1 MIKAL
6 CQIIL
11 AGAFLLFFSTAPD
24 AQEIPV
30 RTGIHPGY
38 ARIVFDWPRQVS
50 YSAKIDNGQLTVEFN
65 KAADYQLDRVLQG
78 VRGFTGKPSIDP
90 NKKILTFP
98 LLDDFSLKTFKAGTK
113 VIVDLQVD
121 LNQPQS
127 QAQNQADQQTKSAS
141 VAGVGFRFAEHPD
154 YNRLVF
160 DWSERVK
167 GTLSQSGNTLTVRF
181 DEGATVD
188 LQKLNKQK
196 MPFVQRGRV
205 VATQPK
211 LTVEFGLVPQAEARL
226 FNVGPKSVI
235 DIQLVRAKQQT
246 NVNDVE
252 NTNKLPDK
260 KTTAAD
266 KINSKETAPNKEEN
280 TRKVETAQA
289 LDKKIEG
296 ADDGASITLPE
307 LQELAGPGPLSLLPK
322 PAGSEA
328 TDVEEAPQALET
340 EDRDNKVAD
349 SSVAK
354 DKGHDDQVVSSN
366 EENDLIKPSN
376 KKRLST
382 PQGNNSGP
390 VRLSEFKL
398 VDDDRAD
405 EDSEVGIEQD
415 LVTLT
420 EPLEIPNLVP
430 PPGRSADLLPPT
442 ILNFKWDE
450 PTGAV
455 VFRRGEHLWLVFDRE
470 GPDNL
475 AEAIGAMVPHFAPVD
490 IQKVSGATVVRL
502 TAPVTQ
508 VPRLSKEDN
517 TWIVDI
523 RRRSPLPVQSISNIL
538 GEGED
543 GPEVRF
549 LVKSVSRLL
558 SLSHPELGDRLIVA
572 PIGEPNLGSS
582 NIDEFPQ
589 FRSLP
594 SYQGVVLQP
603 TAEGLVVAL
612 TPRAVVVRSRDQLI
626 VSDETA
632 RSLPRSGEVTPSVP
646 SRMLNLNVDRLGSD
660 DDYLRNLQDLQRA
673 TVETTGMQ
681 QGLARLD
688 LARFFFA
695 HGRVA
700 EAAGM
705 LKLIGQENRRLSD
718 DPSYQLLLGAS
729 QFLSD
734 KFDEAQKTLSSPVLA
749 GEWEANLWQAALA
762 ASGQDWGPAAI
773 GFIETETLIDD
784 FPQNIRNKLYLLAA
798 DSKLNVGDTGSASL
812 FIGKVLSGN
821 PTEFEKA
828 QADFLEGQ
836 RLLQDGFPEE
846 ARAIW
851 KGLKYNRHRPT
862 SARARH
868 ALAKLGMD
876 EGTITQEEGIEQL
889 EQLRFAWR
897 GDKFE
902 FAILSELGN
911 RYADIL
917 DFRKSLHSLRQA
929 ASYFPHSE
937 RADKIAK
944 RMQEIFEGMYIED
957 GGERIP
963 PLSSIALYEEF
974 KELTPLGDKGDTMIT
989 KLADRLVDVD
999 LLEQAGNLLEEQ
1011 VDFRLE
1017 GEEKARVG
1025 SRLALIRLLER
1036 DAEESLVALD
1046 KTNDENLPADLIQQR
1061 LHLRARALAELS
1073 QEKEALDLLA
1083 EDQSL
1088 DALRLKADILW
1099 KQRKWDEA
1107 GKILGK
1113 LIPASPPADRVLS
1126 DEESQAV
1133 INLAIAQTLSG
1144 DNEGLKLLRD
1154 SYSSIMSKGT
1164 HSDTFTLLTNSLNS
1178 GSVTSIADEL
1188 KQISQVQAFMDQY
1201 RSKLKSS
1208 PLSEIN

>member
-1 MIKAL
+1 M
-6 CQIIL
+6 
-11 AGAFLLFFSTAPD
+11 FFSSAPD

-30 RTGIHPGY
+30 RAGIHPGY
-38 ARIVFDWPRQVS
+38 GRIVFDWPRQVS
-50 YSAKIDNGQLTVEFN
+50 YSARIDNEQLIIEFDN
-65 KAADYQLDRVLQG
+65 AADYRLDKVLQG
-78 VRGFTGKPSIDP
+78 VKGFTGKPSIGPD
-90 NKKILTFP
+90 KKVLTFP

-113 VIVDLQVD
+113 VIVDLRVD
-121 LNQPQS
+121 VNQPQS
-127 QAQNQADQQTKSAS
+127 QSIGKNKSPS
-141 VAGVGFRFAEHPD
+141 VQSVGFRFAEHPD

-160 DWSERVK
+160 DWPEKIK
-167 GTLSQSGNTLTVRF
+167 GALSQSGSSLTVRF
-181 DEGATVD
+181 DKDATVD
-188 LQKLNKQK
+188 LRKLNKQK
-196 MPFVQRGRV
+196 MPFVQKGRV
-205 VATQPK
+205 IATEPK
-211 LTVEFGLVPQAEARL
+211 LIIEFGLVPQTQARL

-235 DIQLVRAKQQT
+235 DVQTVPEKPVGAKPNGEQKVA
-246 NVNDVE
+246 NSNKVDE
-252 NTNKLPDK
+252 KKAAANT
-260 KTTAAD
+260 
-266 KINSKETAPNKEEN
+266 INSKNSQPKKEEDVPEVKA
-280 TRKVETAQA
+280 TQA
-289 LDKKIEG
+289 LDKKIEN
-296 ADDGASITLPE
+296 ANEGASITLPE

-322 PAGSEA
+322 PVGSEA
-328 TDVEEAPQALET
+328 TQAVEETVET
-340 EDRDNKVAD
+340 EDRAKPAGNSAVEENGGNDQAVISNESNDPVKPSTGNKV
-349 SSVAK
+349 ST
-354 DKGHDDQVVSSN
+354 G
-366 EENDLIKPSN
+366 N
-376 KKRLST
+376 KKRLSK
-382 PQGNNSGP
+382 PQGSNSGP

-398 VDDDRAD
+398 EDDDTIGESA
-405 EDSEVGIEQD
+405 EVGVEQD

-430 PPGRSADLLPPT
+430 PPGRTANLLPPT
-442 ILNFKWDE
+442 ILNFNWDQ

-475 AEAIGAMVPHFAPVD
+475 AEAIEAMVPHFAPVD
-490 IQKVSGATVVRL
+490 TQEVAGATVIRL
-502 TAPVTQ
+502 SAPGTQ
-508 VPRLSKEDN
+508 VPRLSKADN
-517 TWIVDI
+517 TWTVDI
-523 RRRSPLPVQSISNIL
+523 RRRSPLPVQSISNVL

-632 RSLPRSGEVTPSVP
+632 RSLPRSGEITPSIPV
-646 SRMLNLNVDRLGSD
+646 RMLNLGADRLGSE
-660 DDYLRNLQDLQRA
+660 DDYLRNLQDLQQA
-673 TVETTGMQ
+673 AVETTGMQ

-773 GFIETETLIDD
+773 GFTETEALIED
-784 FPQNIRNKLYLLAA
+784 FPRNIRNKLYLLAA
-798 DSKLNVGDTGSASL
+798 DSKLHVGDTGSASL
-812 FIGKVLSGN
+812 FIGKALSGN

-868 ALAKLGMD
+868 ALTKLGID

-902 FAILSELGN
+902 FAILSELGD

-1011 VDFRLE
+1011 VEFRLE

-1025 SRLALIRLLER
+1025 SRLALIRLLEK
-1036 DAEESLVALD
+1036 DAEESLAALD
-1046 KTNDENLPADLIQQR
+1046 KTSSDNLPKDLIQQR

-1083 EDQSL
+1083 KDQSL

-1107 GKILGK
+1107 GKMLGK
-1113 LIPASPPADRVLS
+1113 LIPASPPTDRILG
-1126 DEESQAV
+1126 DKESQAV

-1164 HSDTFTLLTNSLNS
+1164 HSDTFKLLTNSLNS

-1188 KQISQVQAFMDQY
+1188 KQVSQVQAFMDQY

>member
-1 MIKAL
+1 MIKTL
-6 CQIIL
+6 CQIVM
-11 AGAFLLFFSTAPD
+11 AGAFLLFFSSAPY
-24 AQEIPV
+24 AQDIPV

-38 ARIVFDWPRQVS
+38 GRIVFDWPEQVG
-50 YSAKIDNGQLTVEFN
+50 YDAKIRQRELIVQFD
-65 KAADYQLDRVLQG
+65 KAGNYQLDNVLLG
-78 VRGFTGKPSIDP
+78 IKGYTGKPIVDP
-90 NKKILTFP
+90 TKKTLTFP
-98 LLDDFSLKTFKAGTK
+98 LLDDFSLKTFTAGPK
-113 VIVDLQVD
+113 VIIDLQVD
-121 LNQPQS
+121 LN
-127 QAQNQADQQTKSAS
+127 ADNSNEVAKESSAPPVS
-141 VAGVGFRFAEHPD
+141 GVGFRFAEHPD

-160 DWSERVK
+160 DWPQKVQ
-167 GTLSQSGNTLTVRF
+167 GAISQADDKLTVRF
-181 DEGATVD
+181 DKGATVD
-188 LQKLNKQK
+188 LGKLNKQK
-196 MPFVQRGRV
+196 MPFVQNGRV
-205 VATQPK
+205 IATSPK
-211 LTVEFGLVPQAEARL
+211 LTVEFGLAPEVQARI

-235 DIQLVRAKQQT
+235 DLKVGTA
-246 NVNDVE
+246 
-252 NTNKLPDK
+252 K
-260 KTTAAD
+260 KTA
-266 KINSKETAPNKEEN
+266 SS
-280 TRKVETAQA
+280 
-289 LDKKIEG
+289 DKKINEVQSEEKTG
-296 ADDGASITLPE
+296 PVDGNKKQVNENNKNENIETVKSAQKKPATASNEPPSSLPKLE
-307 LQELAGPGPLSLLPK
+307 ELAGPGPLSLLPK
-322 PAGSEA
+322 PTGVDTPSTAAPRKGEQQPEVVAQAAPKDDITTNVETKSSSEDI
-328 TDVEEAPQALET
+328 TPPSPQEGGDA
-340 EDRDNKVAD
+340 NK
-349 SSVAK
+349 
-354 DKGHDDQVVSSN
+354 GN
-366 EENDLIKPSN
+366 T
-376 KKRLST
+376 KKRLSS
-382 PQGNNSGP
+382 PQGNQGP
-390 VRLSEFKL
+390 VKLSEFKL
-398 VDDDRAD
+398 VDAPETDDPDTER
-405 EDSEVGIEQD
+405 SIEQD

-442 ILNFKWDE
+442 ILNFNWKE
-450 PTGAV
+450 ETGAV

-475 AEAIGAMVPHFAPVD
+475 AEAIEAMVPHFAPVD
-490 IQKVSGATVVRL
+490 TQPVAGATVVRL
-502 TAPVTQ
+502 TAPATQ
-508 VPRLSKEDN
+508 VPRLSKQDN
-517 TWIVDI
+517 TWTIDI
-523 RRRSPLPVQSISNIL
+523 RRRSSLPVQAISNVL
-538 GEGED
+538 GEGEN

-582 NIDEFPQ
+582 DIDEFPQ

-612 TPRAVVVRSRDQLI
+612 TSRAVVVRSRDQLI

-632 RSLPRSGEVTPSVP
+632 RSLPRSGEVRPSP
-646 SRMLNLNVDRLGSD
+646 PIRMLNLEADRLGTE
-660 DDYLRNLQDLQRA
+660 DDYLRNLQELQRA
-673 TVETTGMQ
+673 AVETTGMQ

-718 DPSYQLLLGAS
+718 DPSYQLLLGAT

-762 ASGQDWGPAAI
+762 AAGQDWGPAAI
-773 GFIETETLIDD
+773 GFSETETLIDD

-798 DSKLNVGDTGSASL
+798 DSKLHVGDTGSASL
-812 FIGKVLSGN
+812 LIGKVLSSE
-821 PTEFEKA
+821 PTDFEKA
-828 QADFLEGQ
+828 QADYLEGQ
-836 RLLQDGFPEE
+836 RQLQDGFPEE
-846 ARAIW
+846 ARTIW

-868 ALAKLGMD
+868 ALTKLDID

-902 FAILSELGN
+902 FAILSELGD
-911 RYADIL
+911 RYADEL

-944 RMQEIFEGMYIED
+944 RMQEIFEGMYVED
-957 GGERIP
+957 GGKRIP

-1011 VDFRLE
+1011 IEFRLE

-1025 SRLALIRLLER
+1025 NRLALIRLL
-1036 DAEESLVALD
+1036 DKSAEESLVALD
-1046 KTNDENLPADLIQQR
+1046 TTKSDKMSDDLAQQR

-1073 QEKEALDLLA
+1073 KEEEALGLLTDD
-1083 EDQSL
+1083 ESL

-1099 KQRKWDEA
+1099 KQRKWEKA

-1113 LIPASPPADRVLS
+1113 LIPASPPEDRTLN
-1126 DEESQAV
+1126 DKESQAV
-1133 INLAIAQTLSG
+1133 INLAIAQTLSE

-1154 SYSSIMSKGT
+1154 SYSSIMSKGP
-1164 HSDTFTLLTNSLNS
+1164 HSDTFKLLTNSLNS
-1178 GSVTSIADEL
+1178 GSVTSIAEEL

-1201 RSKLKSS
+1201 RSRLKSS

>member
-6 CQIIL
+6 CQIFM
-11 AGAFLLFFSTAPD
+11 AGALLLFISSAPH

-38 ARIVFDWPRQVS
+38 GRIVFDWPEQVS
-50 YSAKIDNGQLTVEFN
+50 HNARIDQRQLIVEFG
-65 KAADYQLDRVLQG
+65 KAGDYQLDNIRQG
-78 VRGFTGKPSIDP
+78 VKGYTGSPTIDP
-90 NKKILTFP
+90 TKKILTFP
-98 LLDDFSLKTFKAGTK
+98 LLDDFSLKTFSSGLKI
-113 VIVDLQVD
+113 IVDLQVD
-121 LNQPQS
+121 IN
-127 QAQNQADQQTKSAS
+127 AENNKDVATKTDSRP
-141 VAGVGFRFAEHPD
+141 VPGVGFRFAEHPD

-160 DWSERVK
+160 DWPEKVK
-167 GTLSQSGNTLTVRF
+167 GTISQVGDKLNVRF
-181 DEGATVD
+181 DQGASVD
-188 LQKLNKQK
+188 LRTLNKQK
-196 MPFVQRGRV
+196 MPFVENGRV
-205 VATQPK
+205 IASTPK
-211 LTVEFGLVPQAEARL
+211 LTVEFGLVPEAQARI
-226 FNVGPKSVI
+226 FNVGSKSVI
-235 DIQLVRAKQQT
+235 DVKLGSVKKSTSSAGKTKSDPAKGQTASAENKKVQADESNKNENPDTVRSEQKNAET
-246 NVNDVE
+246 TSAE
-252 NTNKLPDK
+252 PSASLPKL
-260 KTTAAD
+260 
-266 KINSKETAPNKEEN
+266 E
-280 TRKVETAQA
+280 
-289 LDKKIEG
+289 
-296 ADDGASITLPE
+296 
-307 LQELAGPGPLSLLPK
+307 ELAGPGPLSLLPK
-322 PAGSEA
+322 PVNSNVANDEAEKTLSDTQITSEDTSKDNA
-328 TDVEEAPQALET
+328 EIKANNDGENTPLSENTTPPEEGRNLLEGNT
-340 EDRDNKVAD
+340 
-349 SSVAK
+349 
-354 DKGHDDQVVSSN
+354 
-366 EENDLIKPSN
+366 
-376 KKRLST
+376 KKRLSK
-382 PQGNNSGP
+382 PQGNNGP
-390 VRLSEFKL
+390 VKLSDFKL
-398 VDDDRAD
+398 VDDPNTER
-405 EDSEVGIEQD
+405 SIEQD

-442 ILNFKWDE
+442 ILNFNWKE
-450 PTGAV
+450 ETGAV

-475 AEAIGAMVPHFAPVD
+475 AEAIEAMVPHFAPVD
-490 IQKVSGATVVRL
+490 TQPVAGATVVRL
-502 TAPVTQ
+502 TAPATE
-508 VPRLSKEDN
+508 VPRLSKQDN
-517 TWIVDI
+517 TWTIDI
-523 RRRSPLPVQSISNIL
+523 RRRSSLPVQAISNVL

-582 NIDEFPQ
+582 DIDEFPQ

-612 TPRAVVVRSRDQLI
+612 TSRAVVVRSRDQLI

-632 RSLPRSGEVTPSVP
+632 RSLPRSATITPVAP
-646 SRMLNLNVDRLGSD
+646 VKMLNLEADRLGNE
-660 DDYLRNLQDLQRA
+660 DDYLKNLQELQRA
-673 TVETTGMQ
+673 VVETTGMQ

-688 LARFFFA
+688 LARFFFS
-695 HGRVA
+695 HGRGA

-705 LKLIGQENRRLSD
+705 LRLIGQENRRLSD
-718 DPSYQLLLGAS
+718 DPSYQLLLGAT

-773 GFIETETLIDD
+773 GFSETETLIGD

-798 DSKLNVGDTGSASL
+798 DSKLHVGDTGSASL
-812 FIGKVLSGN
+812 LIGKVLSGE
-821 PTEFEKA
+821 PTDFEKA

-836 RLLQDGFPEE
+836 RQLQDGFPEE
-846 ARAIW
+846 ARTIW

-868 ALAKLGMD
+868 ALTKLDID

-902 FAILSELGN
+902 FAILSELGD
-911 RYADIL
+911 RYADEL

-944 RMQEIFEGMYIED
+944 RMQEIFEGMYVED
-957 GGERIP
+957 GGKRIP

-974 KELTPLGDKGDTMIT
+974 KELTPLGDKGDIMIT

-1025 SRLALIRLLER
+1025 SRLALIRLLEKS
-1036 DAEESLVALD
+1036 AEESLVALD
-1046 KTNDENLPADLIQQR
+1046 KTEGDKISDDLAQQR

-1073 QEKEALDLLA
+1073 KEEEALNLLA

-1099 KQRKWDEA
+1099 KQRKWEEA

-1113 LIPASPPADRVLS
+1113 LIPASPPADRILN
-1126 DEESQAV
+1126 DKESQAV
-1133 INLAIAQTLSG
+1133 INLAIAQTLSE

-1154 SYSSIMSKGT
+1154 SYSSIMSKGP
-1164 HSDTFTLLTNSLNS
+1164 HSDTFKLLTNSLNS
-1178 GSVTSIADEL
+1178 GSVTSIAEEL

-1201 RSKLKSS
+1201 RSKLKST

>member
-6 CQIIL
+6 CQIFL
-11 AGAFLLFFSTAPD
+11 AGAFLLVFSSAPD

-30 RTGIHPGY
+30 RAGIHPGY
-38 ARIVFDWPRQVS
+38 GRIVFDWPRQVS
-50 YSAKIDNGQLTVEFN
+50 YSAKIDNGQLIVEFDN
-65 KAADYQLDRVLQG
+65 AADYQLDKVSQG
-78 VRGFTGKPSIDP
+78 IKGFTGKPSIDSG
-90 NKKILTFP
+90 KKVLTFP

-113 VIVDLQVD
+113 IIVDLQVD
-121 LNQPQS
+121 LTQPSNQSPQK
-127 QAQNQADQQTKSAS
+127 TTSAS
-141 VAGVGFRFAEHPD
+141 ILGVGFRFAEHPD

-160 DWSERVK
+160 DWSEKVK

-181 DEGATVD
+181 NEGATVD
-188 LQKLNKQK
+188 LRKLNKQK
-196 MPFVQRGRV
+196 MPFVQKGRV
-205 VATQPK
+205 VSTEPK
-211 LTVEFGLVPQAEARL
+211 LTVEFGLVPQAQARL
-226 FNVGPKSVI
+226 FNVGSKSVI
-235 DIQLVRAKQQT
+235 DVQPAKVTNT
-246 NVNDVE
+246 NV
-252 NTNKLPDK
+252 L
-260 KTTAAD
+260 
-266 KINSKETAPNKEEN
+266 INSDKQSDKVPNKVNEQTATKDKTNSKNKEEN
-280 TRKVETAQA
+280 VPKAETAQA
-289 LDKKIEG
+289 LKKKIED
-296 ADDGASITLPE
+296 ASETTSITLPE

-322 PAGSEA
+322 PTGSKA
-328 TDVEEAPQALET
+328 TETAKET
-340 EDRDNKVAD
+340 ETIEAKKSVNVAD
-349 SSVAK
+349 NSRAK
-354 DKGHDDQVVSSN
+354 EDNSDDQA
-366 EENDLIKPSN
+366 ETLDKKNDIIKPSN

-390 VRLSEFKL
+390 VKLSEFKL

-405 EDSEVGIEQD
+405 EDGEVGIEQD

-442 ILNFKWDE
+442 ILNFNWDG

-490 IQKVSGATVVRL
+490 TQKVSGATVVRL

-523 RRRSPLPVQSISNIL
+523 RRRSPLPVQSISNVL

-603 TAEGLVVAL
+603 TAEGLIVAL

-632 RSLPRSGEVTPSVP
+632 RSLPRSGEITPSEP
-646 SRMLNLNVDRLGSD
+646 SRMLNLNVDRLGSE

-773 GFIETETLIDD
+773 GFTQTEKLMDD

-812 FIGKVLSGN
+812 FIGEVLSGN
-821 PTEFEKA
+821 PIEFEKA

-851 KGLKYNRHRPT
+851 NGLKYNRHRPT

-902 FAILSELGN
+902 FAILSELGD

-944 RMQEIFEGMYIED
+944 RMQEIFEGMYIDD
-957 GGERIP
+957 GGKRIP

-1036 DAEESLVALD
+1036 DAEETLVALD
-1046 KTNDENLPADLIQQR
+1046 KTNSENLPADLVQQR

-1099 KQRKWDEA
+1099 KQRKWEET
-1107 GKILGK
+1107 GKVLGK
-1113 LIPASPPADRVLS
+1113 LIPASPSADGVLN
-1126 DEESQAV
+1126 DKESQAV

-1164 HSDTFTLLTNSLNS
+1164 HNDTFKLLTNSLNS

-1201 RSKLKSS
+1201 RSRLKAS